1 MAAHTIRTPNLI
13 TALAFE
19 ICETCAQRSRMLV
32 MNLDCSRHVKQRE
45 RLAVVLLF
53 SWSHRIREEAADKLK
68 DGHWRRGAI
77 TPA

>member
-1 MAAHTIRTPNLI
+1 
-13 TALAFE
+13 
-19 ICETCAQRSRMLV
+19 MLV